1 MDPITES
8 GIMED
13 YQDFVEAA
21 NIKDAMMLDDFLNPV
36 EEQLDI
42 EEMEYAEE
50 CIIEAAE
57 TVEFDQVQENA
68 EEEAMP
74 LYADLSKKEE
84 IKALA
89 MTVAIYERRENTN
102 AVNNVVEELR
112 RLQKKIRWELAEEKK
127 QKSTQLFITQF
138 LGQ

>member
-1 MDPITES
+1 
-8 GIMED
+8 
-13 YQDFVEAA
+13 
-21 NIKDAMMLDDFLNPV
+21 
-36 EEQLDI
+36 
-42 EEMEYAEE
+42 
-50 CIIEAAE
+50 
-57 TVEFDQVQENA
+57 
-68 EEEAMP
+68 MP